1 VRAALAASPWRHYWW
16 NYDHTRSL
24 KSLACPVLAVFAGR
38 DLQTPPSWHA
48 PNVRAALAGNPR
60 ARIVELAGLN
70 HFLQPA
76 ITGAPS
82 EYADINQT
90 LAPEALETVCD
101 WVVAAALFSG

>member
-1 VRAALAASPWRHYWW
+1 L
-16 NYDHTRSL
+16 T
-24 KSLACPVLAVFAGR
+24 CPVLAVFAGC
-38 DLQTPPSWHA
+38 DLQTPPRWHA

-82 EYADINQT
+82 EYADIDQT

-101 WVVAAALFSG
+101 WVVARLGRGGRVIFRLGQTP